1 MFARA
6 PHTVR
11 TGYAYRHRM
20 YRVPPH
26 RRYQTTLTVSTLL
39 LLDPQCAALRRHPE
53 HCPKFG
59 AAVGSILD
67 ARPSRQRRNE
77 PASAYMVRG
86 RVSWSGSG
94 PTLTL
99 TLHG

>member
-1 MFARA
+1 
-6 PHTVR
+6 
-11 TGYAYRHRM
+11 M

-53 HCPKFG
+53 QCPKF
-59 AAVGSILD
+59 AEAVGSILD

-77 PASAYMVRG
+77 PASAYMVRV

-94 PTLTL
+94 LTLTLTL